1 MLAGVGSSIKKVET
15 LAGMVKKKM
24 TGLFQVIP
32 LLISFSHPTTP
43 FCEDFAMNIKMQV
56 NKIGERIVREYWD
69 PKSED
74 LVSIFCINVK
84 SIGQDE
90 TFNSIHLKPMILGF
104 RDPARAWV
112 V

>member
-1 MLAGVGSSIKKVET
+1 
-15 LAGMVKKKM
+15 
-24 TGLFQVIP
+24 
-32 LLISFSHPTTP
+32 
-43 FCEDFAMNIKMQV
+43 MNIKMQV